1 MKRAIVLSMM
11 LTFAVLLL
19 SCGGPKK
26 LTQDEYQKL
35 SPQERITFLEKY
47 LEKNPN
53 DTQQKKMLYKEYLQ
67 AGMEDQAIP
76 VMKDIINLDPNEA
89 EVQFEYGELMWK
101 RGEKQLAYRA
111 YRDALNAPGGDAYLM
126 QIANHLGGKYL
137 IQQLTSGEA
146 NEAFPTFSPDGR
158 RVAYQTDENGNWDIV
173 ERDLASGETRFL
185 ANSAAD
191 EELPFYSPDGKKL
204 VFTTNADDR
213 RPIDNKFKVREIYLK
228 EIESDFERNLTETVA
243 DDWLPRFNHAGDRIV
258 FTTERSDLRSVP
270 YTEKQSDIYVMESD
284 GDFHLQLTKNESND
298 GGACFSADDRKI
310 FFHSNRNGSYDIFV
324 MKSDGSLPMT
334 ILGDPDVNEVNP
346 FTSPDSLHF
355 VYFSDEGGNYDLY
368 QAKTDGSEIERLTVN
383 PAKDTDG
390 VYSPDGKTIAFQSD
404 RNGNYDIFI
413 LNLEA
418 TSEPTVNSVLSQL
431 NQLIGE

>member
-1 MKRAIVLSMM
+1 M
-11 LTFAVLLL
+11 
-19 SCGGPKK
+19 
-26 LTQDEYQKL
+26 
-35 SPQERITFLEKY
+35 
-47 LEKNPN
+47 
-53 DTQQKKMLYKEYLQ
+53 
-67 AGMEDQAIP
+67 
-76 VMKDIINLDPNEA
+76 
-89 EVQFEYGELMWK
+89 
-101 RGEKQLAYRA
+101 
-111 YRDALNAPGGDAYLM
+111 
-126 QIANHLGGKYL
+126 
-137 IQQLTSGEA
+137 
-146 NEAFPTFSPDGR
+146 
-158 RVAYQTDENGNWDIV
+158 
-173 ERDLASGETRFL
+173 
-185 ANSAAD
+185 
-191 EELPFYSPDGKKL
+191 
-204 VFTTNADDR
+204 
-213 RPIDNKFKVREIYLK
+213 REIYLK
-228 EIESDFERNLTETVA
+228 EIESGFERNLTETVA

-431 NQLIGE
+431 NQLIGK